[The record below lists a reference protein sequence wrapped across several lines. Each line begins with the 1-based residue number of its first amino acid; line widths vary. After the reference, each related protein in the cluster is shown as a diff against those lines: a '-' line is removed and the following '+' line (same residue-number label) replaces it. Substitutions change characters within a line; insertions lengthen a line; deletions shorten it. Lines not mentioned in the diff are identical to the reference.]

1 MLGYLYLE
9 SYQQQQK
16 SGYAQTPLFKEK
28 YPIHHNTVQL
38 LQSSLGSMGQGWM
51 SSLLA
56 IDIALT
62 FAIVYILW
70 KITAPFIES
79 YHKAANMDLIAKCPN
94 RHWFYGHIRAVR
106 SFNSLTQRGC
116 CVAYMT
122 TGSV

>member
-1 MLGYLYLE
+1 MQAL
-9 SYQQQQK
+9 K
-16 SGYAQTPLFKEK
+16 SLM
-28 YPIHHNTVQL
+28 V
-38 LQSSLGSMGQGWM
+38 SMGQGWM
-51 SSLLA
+51 SSFLA
-56 IDIALT
+56 IDIVLT
-62 FAIVYILW
+62 VASVYILW